1 MEKTFTKTFVKES
14 FKSLPAD
21 TQKVAGFKPK
31 TPGKVTPQLMQKVIA
46 NEGRSED
53 PIAFDEVGELNK
65 TAAIAKLR
73 ASQASVDKRFPD
85 MTGFLT
91 SSMAAYPQPV
101 YRPAVWMN
109 AAEAAKHLKSSVVKL
124 GKLRTLGEGPKCYK
138 QPDGAIL
145 YEQYDLDRWVR
156 SMPTI
161 GSEY

>member
-1 MEKTFTKTFVKES
+1 MEKTFIKPKLTATAIG
-14 FKSLPAD
+14 L
-21 TQKVAGFKPK
+21 TNTFKPK

-46 NEGRSED
+46 NEVRTTIDTGNGPVDIGKPSDFPASAVPYEEVKAMFQDFD
-53 PIAFDEVGELNK
+53 PSKLLN
-65 TAAIAKLR
+65 
-73 ASQASVDKRFPD
+73 FPP
-85 MTGFLT
+85 M
-91 SSMAAYPQPV
+91 PEP